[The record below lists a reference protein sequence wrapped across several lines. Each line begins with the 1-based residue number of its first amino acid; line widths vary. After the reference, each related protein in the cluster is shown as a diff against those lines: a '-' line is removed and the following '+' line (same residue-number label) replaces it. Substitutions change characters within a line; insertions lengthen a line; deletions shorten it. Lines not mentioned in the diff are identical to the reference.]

1 MARPVASVERIERVA
16 QAAAEFGA
24 AAKVVDGAVAD
35 ALNVNDTDLRL
46 LGILCAEGSLSAGAL
61 ARASGLSPAATTTA
75 IARLVAAGHATR
87 ADDPDDRRRA
97 VVTVVGATADVI
109 ESVYGSL
116 AHAGHELLRTYTD
129 RELDLIEGFLRH
141 GCRLQFEA
149 ATRRTGGERSVGDPV
164 ELVVVSGAAAMHYPC
179 PA

>member
-1 MARPVASVERIERVA
+1 V
-16 QAAAEFGA
+16 
-24 AAKVVDGAVAD
+24 
-35 ALNVNDTDLRL
+35 
-46 LGILCAEGSLSAGAL
+46 
-61 ARASGLSPAATTTA
+61 ATTTA

-129 RELDLIEGFLRH
+129 RELDLIEEFLRH

-149 ATRRTGGERSVGDPV
+149 ATRAHGGERSVGDPV
-164 ELVVVSGAAAMHYPC
+164 ELVVSDAAPMH
-179 PA
+179 